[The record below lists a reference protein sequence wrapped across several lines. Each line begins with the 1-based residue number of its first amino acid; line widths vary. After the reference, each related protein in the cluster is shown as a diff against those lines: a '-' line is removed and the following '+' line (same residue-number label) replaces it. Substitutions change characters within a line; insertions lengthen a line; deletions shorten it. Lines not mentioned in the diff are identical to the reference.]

1 MGNAGFKMLLRVADF
16 EQGAMPPKEF
26 TLVVDRLEIGNIKV
40 NNVPLKASYDRHLRL
55 YFSHEL
61 EAKFFTFIANDSE
74 IKIIDHTFREP
85 ISLIPTSV
93 SSNSDT
99 QTLVRMM
106 PRVQPM
112 LIDLKEEAYTVEAIL
127 VNWPNLFFKGREHS
141 FEAGDVKIT
150 IREFESASD
159 MRNQANSLK
168 FETIATGSLVLQ
180 KKDGTSISAKDALN
194 RINNFAR
201 FFTFV
206 RGGYC
211 GLGNVLG
218 AAENGEL
225 VFSYLGF
232 TKIDPFS
239 ISTGWCDIEIIGFLP
254 EIYEKYQQ
262 AIADKQNTFA
272 LLRAIEFYRA
282 SNIARESSLEM
293 ALVASHAALET
304 LVPHVLSIQ
313 GGWSDALIKNT
324 RRFHDKLRAA
334 ANFIRLDSD
343 LLEHS
348 PEVRKRA
355 KKEGNMDAFELLSK
369 FRNRIVHADK
379 NFNVT
384 GQELMEIWQFSQW
397 LCEIIIFY
405 LMNYREKMYDRRR
418 YTGFRGP
425 AKCVPLPKGL

>member
-1 MGNAGFKMLLRVADF
+1 MVGTIKD
-16 EQGAMPPKEF
+16 
-26 TLVVDRLEIGNIKV
+26 DEI
-40 NNVPLKASYDRHLRL
+40 S
-55 YFSHEL
+55 
-61 EAKFFTFIANDSE
+61 
-74 IKIIDHTFREP
+74 
-85 ISLIPTSV
+85 
-93 SSNSDT
+93 
-99 QTLVRMM
+99 
-106 PRVQPM
+106 
-112 LIDLKEEAYTVEAIL
+112 
-127 VNWPNLFFKGREHS
+127 
-141 FEAGDVKIT
+141 
-150 IREFESASD
+150 
-159 MRNQANSLK
+159 
-168 FETIATGSLVLQ
+168 
-180 KKDGTSISAKDALN
+180 
-194 RINNFAR
+194 
-201 FFTFV
+201 
-206 RGGYC
+206 
-211 GLGNVLG
+211 
-218 AAENGEL
+218 
-225 VFSYLGF
+225 FSYIGF
-232 TKIDPFS
+232 TKNDLFS
-239 ISTGWCDIEIIGFLP
+239 ISDGWCGIEIIPFLP
-254 EIYEKYQQ
+254 EIYEQYR
-262 AIADKQNTFA
+262 
-272 LLRAIEFYRA
+272 RAITDEHDRFAIHHAIEYYRA
-282 SNIARESSLEM
+282 SNVARDSSLEM

-405 LMNYREKMYDRRR
+405 LMNYRGKMYDRRR